1 MSERKTPSLLVLM
14 LALMAGALMACNGGN
29 GGDDDADTDA
39 GADPSDDTSA
49 DSTGDPSDDPSDEP
63 GEDAEEDPGEDPA
76 GDPAGDPGEDP
87 AGDPGEDPAEDPGED
102 PSEDPA
108 EEEEMPPELTL
119 ELYCEGRIRPLCTY
133 IESCCTEDEADIFGD
148 LDCEDYTANE
158 AYTDC
163 MDDYGTSIEEGRLQL
178 NPAGLADCMAARTA
192 LLETCLDYTLFMAG
206 LDALDNGAC
215 AALLEGLV
223 ETDGDCSMS
232 EECADGRCREDVCE
246 PYTELG
252 NDCRR
257 NSQCGPGN
265 TCLGEVCAALSAED
279 GDCDG
284 GDDEDCLAGLMCDR
298 GTCVPLLEAG
308 EECNR
313 GECEGVCDTD
323 PRPPVCIDVCDG
335 L

>member
-1 MSERKTPSLLVLM
+1 MSDRNLTTIPVLLFVFLM
-14 LALMAGALMACNGGN
+14 GALMACNGGS

-39 GADPSDDTSA
+39 GTDPSDDTSA
-49 DSTGDPSDDPSDEP
+49 ETTDDPSDDPSDEP

-76 GDPAGDPGEDP
+76 EDP
-87 AGDPGEDPAEDPGED
+87 AEDPGEDPAEDPGED
-102 PSEDPA
+102 PVEDPG
-108 EEEEMPPELTL
+108 EEEEIVPELTL
-119 ELYCEGRIRPLCTY
+119 ELYCEGRIMPLCNY
-133 IESCCTEDEADIFGD
+133 MESCCTEEEADIFGD
-148 LDCEDYTANE
+148 LDCDDYSANE

-178 NPAGLADCMAARTA
+178 NPAGLADCMAEMHA
-192 LLETCLDYTLFMAG
+192 LLETCLGYTLFIAN
-206 LDALDNGAC
+206 LDALDDGAC
-215 AALLEGLV
+215 GTLLEGLV
-223 ETDGDCSMS
+223 ETDGDCDMS
-232 EECADGRCREDVCE
+232 EECADGRCRGDVCT

-265 TCLGEVCAALSAED
+265 ACIDDVCAAQSAED

-284 GDDEDCLAGLMCDR
+284 GDEEDCLAGLMCDR

-308 EECNR
+308 EERCDR
-313 GECEGVCDTD
+313 GECEGVCDRD
-323 PRPPVCIDVCDG
+323 PRPPVCIDYCDG